1 MATNL
6 QIPPHEVQRRLA
18 LDNPWWKAGQGIDPE
33 ESGWPRRA
41 YFAQFSRLVL
51 EADVRRAVVL
61 IGPRRVGKT
70 VMLKHLV
77 ARLLE
82 RGVAG
87 TQVLFLSLD
96 TPLYSGRSL
105 ESLVRMFLDLHG
117 HPASPSKG
125 QTLWV
130 IFDEVQYLKDWE
142 VHLKS
147 LVDSYPRIRFVA
159 SGSAA
164 AALRMKSRE
173 SGAGRF
179 SEFIL
184 PPLTFAE
191 YLHFA
196 GQEGALIREA
206 AGPGNRT
213 PAYLATDISALN
225 AEFVNYVNYGGFPE
239 AVMNPAVRANPAR
252 FLRQDIVDK
261 VLLKD
266 LPSLYGIGDTQELNR
281 FFNVLAFN
289 TGNEVS
295 LEDLSKHSSITKTKL
310 ADYLEYL
317 EAAYLIRRVHRID
330 DNALRLQRARTF
342 KVYLT
347 NPSIRAALFGMAAA
361 DDDAMGSLAETA
373 VWSQWLHN
381 AEISRSLHYARWK
394 AGRQDLEVDIVS
406 LDARTQKPKFAVEIK
421 WSDRSPGELNNLRG
435 LRELAA
441 KHKLARTP
449 LVTTRTVTTQVDV
462 DGTSIEFMPVALHC
476 YTIARNL
483 LRAA

>member
-1 MATNL
+1 MASKL
-6 QIPPHEVQRRLA
+6 DIPLHEVQRRFN
-18 LDNPWWKAGQGIDPE
+18 LDNPWWRAGQGIDAQE
-33 ESGWPRRA
+33 EAWPRRA
-41 YFAQFSRLVL
+41 YFESFAQWALQAPVK
-51 EADVRRAVVL
+51 RAVVL

-77 ARLLE
+77 ARLLSTQ
-82 RGVAG
+82 GVVG
-87 TQVLFLSLD
+87 PQVLYLSLD

-105 ESLVRMFLDLHG
+105 ESLVQQFIELQAH
-117 HPASPSKG
+117 SPG
-125 QTLWV
+125 QPLWV
-130 IFDEVQYLKDWE
+130 LFDEIQYLKDWE

-147 LVDSYPRIRFVA
+147 LVDSYPHIRFLA

-179 SEFIL
+179 TEFIL

-191 YLHFA
+191 YLLFA
-196 GQEGALIREA
+196 GVEAALISERPDA
-206 AGPGNRT
+206 
-213 PAYLATDISALN
+213 PAPSGGFHAPDIEGLN
-225 AEFVNYVNYGGFPE
+225 AEFVNYLNYGGFPE

-295 LEDLSKHSSITKTKL
+295 LEELSKHAGITKARL
-310 ADYLEYL
+310 ADYLEYM

-330 DNALRLQRARTF
+330 DNALRLLRARSF

-347 NPSIRAALFGMAAA
+347 NPCMRAALFGMVTAS
-361 DDDAMGSLAETA
+361 DEAMGRLAETA
-373 VWSQWLHN
+373 VWSQWLHS
-381 AEISRSLHYARWK
+381 ATMSRALHYARWRE
-394 AGRQDLEVDIVS
+394 GRQDLEVDLVA
-406 LDARTQKPKFAVEIK
+406 LDPSSQKPSFAVEVK
-421 WSDRSPGELNNLRG
+421 WSDRTPQALGDLRG
-435 LRELAA
+435 LHTLAL
-441 KHKLARTP
+441 KHPLTRTP
-449 LVTTRTVTTQVDV
+449 LVTTRSYTGRAELGGLAID
-462 DGTSIEFMPVALHC
+462 FMPVALYC
-476 YTIARNL
+476 YTIARQVL
-483 LRAA
+483 VA

>member
-1 MATNL
+1 MSTKL
-6 QIPPHEVQRRLA
+6 QIPAHEVQRRLA
-18 LDNPWWKAGQGIDPE
+18 LDNPWWKAGQGIDAE
-33 ESGWPRRA
+33 EAGWPRRA
-41 YFAQFSRLVL
+41 YFAQFSSLVCN
-51 EADVRRAVVL
+51 ADVRRAVVL

-77 ARLLE
+77 ARLLDD
-82 RGVAG
+82 GIAG

-105 ESLVRMFLDLHG
+105 ESLVRMFTDLHQ
-117 HPASPSKG
+117 HPPAKP
-125 QTLWV
+125 LWV
-130 IFDEVQYLKDWE
+130 LFDEVQYLKDWE

-147 LVDSYPRIRFVA
+147 LVDTYAHIRFVA

-164 AALRMKSRE
+164 AALRMKSGE

-179 SEFIL
+179 TEFIL

-191 YLHFA
+191 YLRFA
-196 GQEGALIREA
+196 GQEDALIRDVDTPPDRA
-206 AGPGNRT
+206 PG
-213 PAYLATDISALN
+213 YLATDIHALN
-225 AEFVNYVNYGGFPE
+225 AEFVHYLNYGGFPE
-239 AVMNPAVRANPAR
+239 AVMNPVVRANPAR

-289 TGNEVS
+289 TGNEVG
-295 LEDLSKHSSITKTKL
+295 LEDLSKHSGITKIKL

-347 NPSIRAALFGMAAA
+347 NPSIRAALFGMVMA
-361 DDDAMGSLAETA
+361 DDEAMGKLAETA
-373 VWSQWLHN
+373 VWSQWLHS
-381 AEISRSLHYARWK
+381 AEVSRSLHYARWK

-406 LDARTQKPKFAVEIK
+406 LDARTQKPRFAVEIK
-421 WSDRSPGELNNLRG
+421 WSDRARAALNELRG
-435 LRELAA
+435 LRELARR
-441 KHKLARTP
+441 HPLARIP
-449 LVTTRTVTTQVDV
+449 LVTTRTYTGTAEV
-462 DGTSIEFMPVALHC
+462 DGVAIEFMPVALHC

-483 LRAA
+483 LRGT